1 MSQVGVAKS
10 EGERSFS
17 LYIVVWLCLA
27 LASLTYVSVALTRP
41 DLLQGLQGPE
51 PLRDAGRTAEHQ
63 GLPGQAAL
71 IERGI
76 GDVRAQL
83 GDIQLKLMRGELRE
97 QELASRLSSL
107 EARLDELSAPAH
119 AAARAPAP
127 VAALTAPATADRV
140 AERTERP
147 EKGRGAA
154 APPAAPPVKGVTL
167 IARAAEADAAE
178 AEAAAKVPPRQKTGG
193 AVETASVRPP
203 SRAVPPFGS
212 PEVRTEQ
219 ARVNEAAK
227 ADRTGDDTVGIQL
240 GGAPSLD
247 SLRLNWSILA
257 DRHSDTLGGM
267 SARYVTS
274 DALGSTSYNLVAG
287 PVANRAEA
295 IRMCAKLRTQGI
307 ACRLTSF
314 QGSAL

>member
-1 MSQVGVAKS
+1 VSQVGVANS
-10 EGERSFS
+10 EGERTFS

-41 DLLQGLQGPE
+41 DLVSGLHGVEAAREAARP
-51 PLRDAGRTAEHQ
+51 AENPA
-63 GLPGQAAL
+63 LPAQAAL

-97 QELASRLSSL
+97 QELATRLSSL
-107 EARLDELSAPAH
+107 EARLDELAAPAQ
-119 AAARAPAP
+119 AAVRAPAP
-127 VAALTAPATADRV
+127 AVALTAPAAADRV
-140 AERTERP
+140 AEKADRA
-147 EKGRGAA
+147 EKGRVA
-154 APPAAPPVKGVTL
+154 AAPPVKGVTL
-167 IARAAEADAAE
+167 VARAAEADAAE
-178 AEAAAKVPPRQKTGG
+178 AEVAAKAPPPPRQKATGP
-193 AVETASVRPP
+193 VETASVRPP
-203 SRAVPPFGS
+203 SRVVPPFGS

-219 ARVNEAAK
+219 ARVVETAK

-247 SLRLNWSILA
+247 SLRLNWSILS

-307 ACRLTSF
+307 VCRLTSF